1 MKRTYVK
8 PTTKTVRLLVQQ
20 FFAASGQKTEWKMS
34 GDGGYDGSTTITDGD
49 DFDPDADDNSS
60 RSIGRGMWGNM

>member
-20 FFAASGQKTEWKMS
+20 FFAASNEKTQWKIV
-34 GDGGYDGSTTITDGD
+34 GDGYDDSTITNGD
-49 DFDPDADDNSS
+49 NFDPDADDDSPS
-60 RSIGRGMWGNM
+60 RSIGRGMWDNM